1 MEGANMVIDKL
12 WLRIKGELLT
22 LRDDLSEGENLRARA
37 ERLLQKLDEQF
48 RQAPKEPGASA
59 EADAERDREQYAPET
74 SVEAGKAGTRSLE
87 EIEEEWRE
95 LVRLRNGTKAKPS
108 PPEQSGP
115 NPRKLG

>member
-1 MEGANMVIDKL
+1 MVIDKL

-37 ERLLQKLDEQF
+37 EHLLQKLDEQF
-48 RQAPKEPGASA
+48 RQAPTEPGPSSEANA
-59 EADAERDREQYAPET
+59 EQDRGQSSPET
-74 SVEAGKAGTRSLE
+74 PVEAGKADPRSIG

-95 LVRLRNGTKAKPS
+95 LVRLRNGTKARPS
-108 PPEQSGP
+108 PSEPPSP